1 MDCRPPGS
9 SSMGFPRHNTGV
21 GCHFLLQGVL
31 PTHSSNLH
39 LLHWQVDSLPLSHQG
54 NSYTLFS
61 EVLISVSLI
70 NSLFLAFQHW
80 RACELFVCP
89 VQSLSHVWLFVTP
102 RTATCHASLSINN
115 SWSLLK
121 LMSIKSVMSSN
132 HLILSSLSPPAFN
145 LSQDQ
150 GLFQALSSSHLLA
163 KVLEF
168 QLQLRHQYFQ
178 WIFRTDFL

>member
-89 VQSLSHVWLFVTP
+89 VQSLSHVWLFATP
-102 RTATCHASLSINN
+102 WTAACEASLSFTIFR
-115 SWSLLK
+115 SLLK
-121 LMSIKSVMSSN
+121 PMSIELMMPSN
-132 HLILSSLSPPAFN
+132 HLMLCCPFSFCLQSFPGSGSFPMSP
-145 LSQDQ
+145 
-150 GLFQALSSSHLLA
+150 LFASGGQSTVVSASTS
-163 KVLEF
+163 VLPVNWEF
-168 QLQLRHQYFQ
+168 
-178 WIFRTDFL
+178 